1 MTAFS
6 PKPKTRR
13 VLWFIGLYAGGILV
27 IGAVS
32 LLLRS
37 LITGIS

>member
-1 MTAFS
+1 MSFTPS
-6 PKPKTRR
+6 PKTRR

>member
-1 MTAFS
+1 MSLAPS
-6 PKPKTRR
+6 PKIRR